1 MESDDELLLVATL
14 TIIKKKKK
22 RKRKMWVQEIYKAR
36 ETFGVRALA
45 NEMRMSN
52 TQLYFKEVFCSL

>member
-1 MESDDELLLVATL
+1 MSWLLVATL
-14 TIIKKKKK
+14 AIIKKKKK
-22 RKRKMWVQEIYKAR
+22 QKMWVQEIYKAR